1 MADLI
6 EIINSIAHGTEEDTS
21 DFEEFLAR
29 EGLQLLRDFRSI
41 ANDSVRGAIL
51 RMVSTTAVALRS
63 GFEIE
68 VKP

>member
-6 EIINSIAHGTEEDTS
+6 DLINSIAHGTEEDTS
-21 DFEEFLAR
+21 DFEAFLTT
-29 EGLQLLRDFRSI
+29 EGLQLLGDFRSI
-41 ANDSVRGAIL
+41 TNDSVRETIL